1 MFSKLKKDMLRGG
14 EIIPKILEI
23 LQAQAETTV
32 NLFDIFTSSYGE
44 SYRKMRRTIKYG
56 APNFK
61 TNWASEYNQQQ
72 KFYSVLNRLKNQGLI
87 QKKNGARKRTIWKIT
102 KNGLE
107 RLKLIKKEKIF
118 YKRSINY
125 EKELD
130 DKFRIVIFD
139 IPEKE
144 RYKRGWLRVVLI
156 SLGFSMLQR
165 SVWMGKN
172 KVSEQLLYDLK
183 KHKMLSYVQIFEI
196 SKKGTINQTV

>member
-1 MFSKLKKDMLRGG
+1 MLRGG

-32 NLFDIFTSSYGE
+32 NLFDVFTSSYGE

-61 TNWASEYNQQQ
+61 TDWAFEYNQQQ

-87 QKKNGARKRTIWKIT
+87 QKKNIAKKGTIWKIT

-125 EKELD
+125 EKESD

-144 RYKRGWLRVVLI
+144 RHKRSWLRAVLA
-156 SLGFSMLQR
+156 SLSFSMLQQ
-165 SVWMGKN
+165 SVWIGKN
-172 KVSEQLLYDLK
+172 KVPEQLLYDLK
-183 KHKMLSYVQIFEI
+183 KHEMLPYVQIFEI
-196 SKKGTINQTV
+196 SKRGTINQMV